1 MTVWPRGPGERR
13 KCCLWILAQIY
24 FLSFR
29 VSHNVPRAI
38 AFDILPPI
46 DKSSVNLFINL
57 EDENVSWK
65 LFLDPISTKSWLI
78 IIIISATTSS
88 ALLLI
93 ERLHFGSVN
102 QNCLVLK
109 YLENFWVA
117 IKANLG
123 GKPSSILN
131 VNSHKIIIL
140 FCLLGGSIVWMHY
153 RASFTSH
160 LSIAKF
166 KLPFNDLESFSQ
178 SDYK

>member
-1 MTVWPRGPGERR
+1 MNT
-13 KCCLWILAQIY
+13 Q
-24 FLSFR
+24 FNS
-29 VSHNVPRAI
+29 NVI
-38 AFDILPPI
+38 WLQLEYKI
-46 DKSSVNLFINL
+46 STL
-57 EDENVSWK
+57 EDDNISWR

-78 IIIISATTSS
+78 ILMISATISC

-93 ERLHFGSVN
+93 ERLHFGSLH
-102 QNCLVLK
+102 QNLFVIK
-109 YLENFWVA
+109 YLESFWVA

-123 GKPSSILN
+123 GKPSSK
-131 VNSHKIIIL
+131 VNIDSYKTVL
-140 FCLLGGSIVWMHY
+140 FFCLLGGSIVWMHY

>member
-1 MTVWPRGPGERR
+1 M
-13 KCCLWILAQIY
+13 
-24 FLSFR
+24 
-29 VSHNVPRAI
+29 
-38 AFDILPPI
+38 PPI
-46 DKSSVNLFINL
+46 DKSSFNLFIKL

-65 LFLDPISTKSWLI
+65 LFLDPISTKSCLI
-78 IIIISATTSS
+78 IIIISATISC
-88 ALLLI
+88 AILLI
-93 ERLHFGSVN
+93 ERLHFGTVN
-102 QNCLVLK
+102 QNHIVLR

-131 VNSHKIIIL
+131 INSYKTVL
-140 FCLLGGSIVWMHY
+140 FFCLLGGSIVWMHY

-166 KLPFNDLESFSQ
+166 KLPFKDLESFSQ

>member
-1 MTVWPRGPGERR
+1 
-13 KCCLWILAQIY
+13 
-24 FLSFR
+24 
-29 VSHNVPRAI
+29 
-38 AFDILPPI
+38 LPPI
-46 DKSSVNLFINL
+46 GSNSVNLYIKL
-57 EDENVSWK
+57 EDEDVSWK
-65 LFLDPISTKSWLI
+65 LFLDPISTESWLI
-78 IIIISATTSS
+78 IIIISAAIFC

-93 ERLHFGSVN
+93 ERLHFGTVN
-102 QNCLVLK
+102 QNYFVLK

-123 GKPSSILN
+123 GKPSSRLN
-131 VNSHKIIIL
+131 INSHKTIIF

-178 SDYK
+178 SDYR

>member
-1 MTVWPRGPGERR
+1 MHTTV
-13 KCCLWILAQIY
+13 
-24 FLSFR
+24 
-29 VSHNVPRAI
+29 

-46 DKSSVNLFINL
+46 DKSSVNLFIKL
-57 EDENVSWK
+57 EDDNISWR

-78 IIIISATTSS
+78 ILIISATISC
-88 ALLLI
+88 ALLII

-102 QNCLVLK
+102 WNHFVLK

-117 IKANLG
+117 IKTNLG

-131 VNSHKIIIL
+131 INSHTTVM
-140 FCLLGGSIVWMHY
+140 FFSLLGGSIVWMHY

-160 LSIAKF
+160 LSITKF